1 MVVFGIGAM
10 KMNIMKGGEIVTEQK
25 NSVAATTEQIKINNI
40 NLNTLFN
47 FTKSLDSDVEKFL
60 VIRAFYQLNYFDLE
74 SNDRNTLEE
83 LLKPIGGTK

>member
-1 MVVFGIGAM
+1 MA
-10 KMNIMKGGEIVTEQK
+10 EQK
-25 NSVAATTEQIKINNI
+25 NSVATTTENKNINNI

-47 FTKSLDSDVEKFL
+47 FTKSLDSDVDKFL

-74 SNDRNTLEE
+74 SNDRKALEE

>member
-1 MVVFGIGAM
+1 MV
-10 KMNIMKGGEIVTEQK
+10 EQK
-25 NSVAATTEQIKINNI
+25 NSVAATTENKNINNI

-47 FTKSLDSDVEKFL
+47 FTKTLDSDVEKFL

-74 SNDRNTLEE
+74 LNDRETLEE

>member
-1 MVVFGIGAM
+1 M
-10 KMNIMKGGEIVTEQK
+10 
-25 NSVAATTEQIKINNI
+25 AATTERQKNINNI

-60 VIRAFYQLNYFDLE
+60 IIKAFYQLNYFDLE
-74 SNDRNTLEE
+74 INERNVLEK

>member
-1 MVVFGIGAM
+1 MLD
-10 KMNIMKGGEIVTEQK
+10 TK

-74 SNDRNTLEE
+74 LNDREILEE

>member
-1 MVVFGIGAM
+1 MA
-10 KMNIMKGGEIVTEQK
+10 EQK
-25 NSVAATTEQIKINNI
+25 NSVAATTERQKNINNI

-47 FTKSLDSDVEKFL
+47 FMKLLDSDVEKFL

-74 SNDRNTLEE
+74 PNDRDVLEE

>member
-1 MVVFGIGAM
+1 MA
-10 KMNIMKGGEIVTEQK
+10 EQK
-25 NSVAATTEQIKINNI
+25 NSVAATTENKNINNI

-60 VIRAFYQLNYFDLE
+60 VIKTFYQLNYFDLE
-74 SNDRNTLEE
+74 PNDRNTLEE

>member
-1 MVVFGIGAM
+1 MLD
-10 KMNIMKGGEIVTEQK
+10 TK

-60 VIRAFYQLNYFDLE
+60 VIRAFYQLNYFDIEL
-74 SNDRNTLEE
+74 NDREVLEE

>member
-1 MVVFGIGAM
+1 MA
-10 KMNIMKGGEIVTEQK
+10 EQK

-40 NLNTLFN
+40 NLNILFN

-74 SNDRNTLEE
+74 LNDREALEE

>member
-1 MVVFGIGAM
+1 MA
-10 KMNIMKGGEIVTEQK
+10 EQK
-25 NSVAATTEQIKINNI
+25 NSVVAATEQKNINNI
-40 NLNTLFN
+40 NLNTLFS

-74 SNDRNTLEE
+74 SNDRETLEE

>member
-1 MVVFGIGAM
+1 M
-10 KMNIMKGGEIVTEQK
+10 
-25 NSVAATTEQIKINNI
+25 AATTEQIKINNI

-60 VIRAFYQLNYFDLE
+60 VIKAFYQLNYFDLE
-74 SNDRNTLEE
+74 INERNVLEE

>member
-1 MVVFGIGAM
+1 MLD
-10 KMNIMKGGEIVTEQK
+10 TK
-25 NSVAATTEQIKINNI
+25 NSVAATTERQKNINNI

-74 SNDRNTLEE
+74 SNDREALEE
-83 LLKPIGGTK
+83 LLKPIRGTK

>member
-1 MVVFGIGAM
+1 MV
-10 KMNIMKGGEIVTEQK
+10 EIK
-25 NSVAATTEQIKINNI
+25 KSAVAAAEQIKINNI

-47 FTKSLDSDVEKFL
+47 FTKTLDSDVEKFL

-74 SNDRNTLEE
+74 PNDRDVLEE

>member
-1 MVVFGIGAM
+1 MA
-10 KMNIMKGGEIVTEQK
+10 EQK

-40 NLNTLFN
+40 NLNILFN

-74 SNDRNTLEE
+74 SNDREALEE

>member
-1 MVVFGIGAM
+1 MA
-10 KMNIMKGGEIVTEQK
+10 EQK
-25 NSVAATTEQIKINNI
+25 NSVATTTENKNINNI

-74 SNDRNTLEE
+74 SNDRKALEE
-83 LLKPIGGTK
+83 LLKPIGGTKE

>member
-1 MVVFGIGAM
+1 MLD
-10 KMNIMKGGEIVTEQK
+10 TK
-25 NSVAATTEQIKINNI
+25 NSVAATTERQKNINNI

-74 SNDRNTLEE
+74 PNDRDVLEE
-83 LLKPIGGTK
+83 LLKPIGGK

>member
-1 MVVFGIGAM
+1 MLD
-10 KMNIMKGGEIVTEQK
+10 TK
-25 NSVAATTEQIKINNI
+25 NSVAATTENKNINNI
-40 NLNTLFN
+40 NLNILFN

-74 SNDRNTLEE
+74 PNDRNVLEE

>member
-1 MVVFGIGAM
+1 MA
-10 KMNIMKGGEIVTEQK
+10 EQK
-25 NSVAATTEQIKINNI
+25 NSVVAATEQIKINNI

-47 FTKSLDSDVEKFL
+47 FTKSLASDVEKFL

-74 SNDRNTLEE
+74 LNDRETLEE

>member
-1 MVVFGIGAM
+1 MLNT
-10 KMNIMKGGEIVTEQK
+10 KK
-25 NSVAATTEQIKINNI
+25 SVAATTERQKNINNI

-60 VIRAFYQLNYFDLE
+60 VIKAFYQLNYFDLE
-74 SNDRNTLEE
+74 PNDRDVLEE

>member
-1 MVVFGIGAM
+1 MID
-10 KMNIMKGGEIVTEQK
+10 TK
-25 NSVAATTEQIKINNI
+25 NSVAATTERQKNINNI

-74 SNDRNTLEE
+74 LNDREALEE

>member
-1 MVVFGIGAM
+1 MA
-10 KMNIMKGGEIVTEQK
+10 EQK
-25 NSVAATTEQIKINNI
+25 NSVVAATENKNINNI

-74 SNDRNTLEE
+74 SNDREALEE

>member
-1 MVVFGIGAM
+1 MA
-10 KMNIMKGGEIVTEQK
+10 EQK
-25 NSVAATTEQIKINNI
+25 NSVTAITERQKNINNI

-74 SNDRNTLEE
+74 PNDRDVLEE

>member
-1 MVVFGIGAM
+1 MLD
-10 KMNIMKGGEIVTEQK
+10 TK
-25 NSVAATTEQIKINNI
+25 NSVATTTENKNINNI

-47 FTKSLDSDVEKFL
+47 FTKSLDSDVERFL

-74 SNDRNTLEE
+74 LNDRETLEE

>member
-1 MVVFGIGAM
+1 MLD
-10 KMNIMKGGEIVTEQK
+10 TK
-25 NSVAATTEQIKINNI
+25 NSVAATTERQKNINNI

-47 FTKSLDSDVEKFL
+47 FTKSLDSDVDKFL

-74 SNDRNTLEE
+74 SNDREALEE

>member
-1 MVVFGIGAM
+1 MLD
-10 KMNIMKGGEIVTEQK
+10 TK
-25 NSVAATTEQIKINNI
+25 NSVATTTERQKNINNI

-74 SNDRNTLEE
+74 SNDREALEE

>member
-1 MVVFGIGAM
+1 MV
-10 KMNIMKGGEIVTEQK
+10 EQK

-47 FTKSLDSDVEKFL
+47 FTKTLDSDVEKFL

-74 SNDRNTLEE
+74 LNDRETLEE

>member
-1 MVVFGIGAM
+1 MA
-10 KMNIMKGGEIVTEQK
+10 EQK
-25 NSVAATTEQIKINNI
+25 NSVAVTTGNKNINNI

>member
-1 MVVFGIGAM
+1 MLNT
-10 KMNIMKGGEIVTEQK
+10 KK
-25 NSVAATTEQIKINNI
+25 SVAATTERQKNINNI

-47 FTKSLDSDVEKFL
+47 FMKLLDSDVEKFL

-74 SNDRNTLEE
+74 PNDRDVLEE

>member
-1 MVVFGIGAM
+1 MA
-10 KMNIMKGGEIVTEQK
+10 EQK
-25 NSVAATTEQIKINNI
+25 NSVAATTERQKNINNI

-74 SNDRNTLEE
+74 INERNVLEK